1 MDAVETI
8 TRNMKEVIT
17 EEELRQLDI
26 PHSTSYVGFE
36 PSGIP
41 HIATAVMWP
50 LKLREIASTGM
61 KVSVLLADWHAM
73 INDKLGGDLDTIRM
87 SGKIFE
93 RSMRAAGLDTNVEF
107 IWAADIVDD
116 GRYWLQ
122 FIQVAKHS
130 NLARLK
136 RALPIMGRTD
146 EDADQDFSKYLYPL
160 MQVNDIFYE
169 NYDVAFGGMDQ
180 RHAHMLARDIAE
192 KMHRKKVISV
202 HSHILGSLGGDGR
215 MGPFAK
221 MSKSQPDSA
230 IFVNDSTEEIEKK
243 INRAYCPQ
251 GITEGNPVSD
261 ILQYVIMPYFNGE
274 VKIERPAKFGGDVII
289 ENFEEF
295 ERLYTGGKIHPMDV
309 KATVARYTDRMVKPI
324 RSIFASN
331 ETMEM
336 VEQIRSKSKPSS
348 Q

>member
-8 TRNMKEVIT
+8 IRNMKEVVT

-26 PHSTSYVGFE
+26 PHSTSYIGFE

-41 HIATAVMWP
+41 HIATAIMWP
-50 LKLREIASTGM
+50 LKIREVISTGM

-73 INDKLGGDLDTIRM
+73 INDKLGGDLETIRM
-87 SGKIFE
+87 SGRIFE
-93 RSMRAAGLDTNVEF
+93 RSMRAAGLDDNVDF
-107 IWAADIVDD
+107 IWAADVVDD
-116 GRYWLQ
+116 GEYWLQ
-122 FIQVAKHS
+122 FINVAKHS

-146 EDADQDFSKYLYPL
+146 EEADQDFSKYLYPL

-169 NYDVAFGGMDQ
+169 DYDVAFGGMDQ

-192 KMHRKKVISV
+192 KMHRKKVISI
-202 HSHILGSLGGDGR
+202 HSPILGSLAGDGR

-230 IFVNDSTEEIEKK
+230 IFVNDSTEDIEKK

-251 GITEGNPVSD
+251 GVTEGNPVSD
-261 ILQYVIMPYFNGE
+261 ILQHVILPYFDGE
-274 VKIERPAKFGGDVII
+274 VRIERPPRFGGDIVI

-295 ERLYTGGKIHPMDV
+295 AGLYNEGKIHPMDL
-309 KATVARYTDRMVKPI
+309 KATVARYTDRMVSPV
-324 RSIFASN
+324 RSIFSSN
-331 ETMEM
+331 EIIEM
-336 VEQIRSKSKPSS
+336 AEQVRSRSKSSS